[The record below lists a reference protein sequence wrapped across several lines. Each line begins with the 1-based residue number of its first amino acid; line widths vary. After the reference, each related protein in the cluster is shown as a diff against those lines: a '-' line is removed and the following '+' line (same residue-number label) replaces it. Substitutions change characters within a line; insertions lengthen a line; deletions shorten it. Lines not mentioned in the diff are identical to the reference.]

1 MNILPKRQEG
11 QGLVEYALVLVLIAV
26 VVIVILQLMGS
37 SVILAYAKVM
47 GGFSGQ
53 TISNTG
59 NEGILVSYSL
69 AETSPAPGVC
79 GGVFSNIYV
88 VFTQDGQIVTSQN
101 VNFSIGVEGEGG
113 GAIYSGSVT
122 VPNSGL
128 VQINGPSNTLTGSC
142 PIKPTVSWSP

>member
-47 GGFSGQ
+47 GGFTGQ
-53 TISNTG
+53 TISGNG
-59 NEGILVSYSL
+59 NEGILLSYSST
-69 AETSPAPGVC
+69 ETPT
-79 GGVFSNIYV
+79 GGGATCHGTFSNVYM

-101 VNFSIGVEGEGG
+101 VNFSINVGNG
-113 GAIYSGSVT
+113 IYGGSVS

-128 VQINGPSNTLTGSC
+128 VYVEGPSGPVTSVSRC
-142 PIKPTVSWSP
+142 PFKPVVSWTP